1 MIGATGGACEW
12 IGNTD
17 KARELVVFERTRGA
31 HFHHEDGQSSFAS
44 EKKHDRT
51 SSSRRKKSVVS
62 RFQNG
67 REGTEGVDRKR
78 HAGHYVA
85 STTVIRQWEAE
96 NSAILAD
103 LAQDACSNS

>member
-1 MIGATGGACEW
+1 MIGACEW

-17 KARELVVFERTRGA
+17 KDKELVVFERTGGVSISTIRIV
-31 HFHHEDGQSSFAS
+31 EPFAS
-44 EKKHDRT
+44 EKSTTELART
-51 SSSRRKKSVVS
+51 REEESVES

-78 HAGHYVA
+78 LAGHYVA
-85 STTVIRQWEAE
+85 STTAIRQWEAE
-96 NSAILAD
+96 NPAILAD